1 MLGKLT
7 NDEALLVLG
16 TLRRVASAMRLHLS
30 HAFAPVSHA
39 PARSRVTPPSGGL
52 WAGRHGGQAAERWPA
67 WGYPVVQ
74 GEQQGRRA

>member
-16 TLRRVASAMRLHLS
+16 TLRRVATAMRLHPSLTRL
-30 HAFAPVSHA
+30 
-39 PARSRVTPPSGGL
+39 PAAGSRCRPAACGR
-52 WAGRHGGQAAERWPA
+52 AGTAAEPLNA
-67 WGYPVVQ
+67 GPPGGYPVVQ